1 MGMRV
6 IDASVYVPERLI
18 KEIERRGFNLMDLII
33 STLGKNIDFK
43 IVVEARIELAEKYF
57 AEAKECVAKGD
68 PVQASE
74 KMYKVVEEC
83 IKALAQHYS
92 MPEHEVAVKEGRWW
106 TQLLGKAAR
115 GLSRTLNEPRIT
127 DVWARAY
134 DIHVWGFHESK
145 YTIEDIKEDIKHI
158 DWLLNY
164 VKQKVASNQQ

>member
-1 MGMRV
+1 MSA
-6 IDASVYVPERLI
+6 IDASIYIPERLI
-18 KEIERRGFNLMDLII
+18 REIERRGFNVMDLII

-57 AEAKECVAKGD
+57 VEARKYVEKGD
-68 PVQASE
+68 AVQASE

-83 IKALAQHYS
+83 IKALAQYYN
-92 MPEHEVAVKEGRWW
+92 MPEHEVAIKEGRWW

-115 GLSRTLNEPRIT
+115 GLSRTLNEPKIT

-145 YTIEDIKEDIKHI
+145 YTIEDVKEDIKHI

-164 VKQKVASNQQ
+164 VKQKVAPNKQ

>member
-1 MGMRV
+1 MRV

-134 DIHVWGFHESK
+134 DIHLWGFHESK

>member
-1 MGMRV
+1 V
-6 IDASVYVPERLI
+6 
-18 KEIERRGFNLMDLII
+18 DLII
-33 STLGKNIDFK
+33 STLGKSIDLK
-43 IVVEARIELAEKYF
+43 TVVEARVELAEKYL
-57 AEAKECVAKGD
+57 ASKEYIGKGD
-68 PVQASE
+68 AAQASE

-83 IKALAQHYS
+83 IKALAQHYN
-92 MPEHEVAVKEGRWW
+92 MPEHEVAVKEGMWW

-145 YTIEDIKEDIKHI
+145 YTIEDINEDTKHI

-164 VKQKVASNQQ
+164 VKQKAASNQQ